1 MLSKIFRTTRSSIVV
16 VGLLAGSAS
25 TANAETDKKETT
37 KKTWAVDS
45 SHGTYSDSISI
56 EVPAFHGITPEL
68 ALAYGST
75 DGNSELGVGW
85 SLGGVGI
92 IERASPG
99 KGTPNYDESDIFL
112 LDGQELIACAP
123 DSVSP
128 SCTTGGTHSTKIES
142 YKRIALSGVD
152 SASRWT
158 ITTKDGVRQVFA
170 PVFSLSG
177 GADVFRWGLHEV
189 TDTKDNVVTYHWGTD
204 QLGCCWEHLD
214 SVTYAGTT
222 VTFHYEVRTDH
233 ELAAIGDGAIR
244 TVHGRIKTI
253 DVTVGG
259 SRLRAYKLGYMTSV
273 ATSRSLLTSV
283 QQFGADAELDGS
295 GTVTSGTSLP
305 AITIEYQSAVP
316 AFAEGDQDLSL
327 NNDSAD
333 SKAFAIDIDGDGR
346 TDMLEL
352 YPLLTSMRR
361 RTWISNG
368 VGFDETSDEPGMST
382 SKDARFLPM
391 DVDGDGSTDLVEVYP
406 SLLWWGLRTWISNG
420 SGFDEASNDGAAS
433 SFSENSHFI
442 AMDINGDGKSDL
454 LELRPNFLSYRRV
467 SWISTGTGFTE
478 GSDEPGITYSE
489 DARFFAMDVNGDG
502 MSDLLELSPGFAS
515 WNRRIWLSHG
525 AGFSEGAADSIDRS
539 EDDDFIPMDINGDGK
554 TDLLHIHP
562 FLAVSHRRAWL
573 STGNSFTLGSDDP
586 GALFSS
592 DNWYLAIDVNGD
604 GRSDLVEMDQFG
616 AGLYRRR
623 IWRSEGGRFVA
634 GPEDTDMGY
643 DSSTKLMAA
652 DVDGDGLSEMIEL
665 YPFGLVK
672 SRRVWLLT
680 GGKYPDLLASLTNS
694 LGGTTSVSYTP
705 SSAWDNTNNPPLM
718 QTATAV
724 TATDG
729 RGGSATTLY
738 EYAGGLHDRPAK
750 RFLGYRYQLETL
762 PCIDGEA
769 ACPHVETWF
778 RQDHGAA
785 SKPERIDRRV
795 GSGQLLRSE
804 VYEYTTNGATV
815 PWTSLPTGEWAYTYV
830 DGGAECPGA
839 ECKRTYTARTFD
851 EYGELAVEV
860 DHGDYDASGDERTL
874 TTTFVPNTEAYIV
887 DRPAEAKTFAGV
899 GTGGTLLNETLSY
912 YDDAKGWDQA
922 PTAGLPTATV
932 RWLSS
937 PSSFVETRKEYDA
950 WGNVVAEIDAV
961 GARTSYTFDPNY
973 HLFQTGATNA
983 LGQATIMAWDVVCGA
998 PTQTTDLNGQ
1008 ATTMTYDPLCRMTE
1022 RVEPGGR
1029 YERHT
1034 WVNLG
1039 DAGDQHELVETPAA
1053 DGTAQP
1059 SWTRTY
1065 FDGFRRTW
1073 RTVAKGPDAATGDI
1087 HVDTTYNARGQEAS
1101 VTAAYYAVSGEAP
1114 AATYA
1119 TTSSYDALDRR
1130 TRVTHPDGAFTTTT
1144 HGLWFETHTDELGR
1158 ARTDRFDADGHRVE
1172 HDEVVGDKVRT
1183 TTYAYDARGN
1193 LVRSTDPL
1201 DNVITYEKD
1210 SLGRQTR
1217 IDDPDLGA
1225 STYEYDG
1232 ADRLT
1237 AQTDARGQRTE
1248 LRYDALGRKI
1258 GKTSLA
1264 GTDAAVTVSWTHDE
1278 VRAGQ
1283 FNVGK
1288 LTTMTDEAGSET
1300 FDHDVAGNL
1309 VKTVRTIDGERYAF
1323 EHGYDAGGRKLWT
1336 TYPDGDTLGT
1346 PSSPLS
1352 YDGAGRLASIPSYVE
1367 AGRYDA
1373 GGALIRLDNA
1383 NGTVTTRERS
1393 PERGWLTTIST
1404 TAGASKIQDLTYTRD
1419 AKGKI
1424 TQIASPHDDEAW
1436 TYEYDEL
1443 DRLIAATNDANPEYD
1458 QTLEYD
1464 AIGNITYNSR
1474 LGSYRYESKQ
1484 PHAVTAA
1491 GANTYAYDAAG
1502 LMTSR
1507 AGRTLTWDGDNRL
1520 ASITGASRRGGDG
1533 EAADD
1538 DAAANGSGAAAGR
1551 GFPRSGLLALVPLLC
1566 VRRRR
1571 AANAGPYM
1579 AMRPGFAYGV
1589 VGLALALA
1597 CSGDSVGG
1605 TSDGDGD
1612 DDDDAPPGA
1621 DEMPD
1626 DADPDD
1632 AAALQ
1637 FTYDANGARIQ
1648 QVEGKITRRHLGDG
1662 YEIEVGGGAIKYV
1675 SLAGSIVARKQGDTR
1690 TWVHTDHLGSI
1701 QAATDTKGAE
1711 VHRKKYCPYG
1721 EILATAGPLAF
1732 EPRGYTGQ
1740 RHDASNL
1747 MYLHARYYDPAIAR
1761 FISPD
1766 SIIDGDDT
1774 IGLNRYAYVG
1784 NDPVNHND
1792 VGGQCKDGASCGIG
1806 KGVGAGL
1813 KKLFGPALGAL
1824 ARGGAM
1830 VGVTALVGAAA
1841 LAPPAPPS
1849 LFGYA
1854 MPEQQTVRTVGPSG
1868 SFLNAEQKGLIGKA
1882 QELGEETLDGVN
1894 KWRQER
1900 AGASTSSAGPGTPT
1914 RTAGPPLRQPQPSLL
1929 SRLGTFGGNLF
1940 RAGFGRFGFGHPA
1953 TWALGLSGDSSPHQ
1967 FPRTA
1972 LPPEAGGADVVS
1984 VPRPPQQYRVVE
1996 PNGSVSDYP

>member
-1 MLSKIFRTTRSSIVV
+1 MLSVIFRTTRSSIVV

-25 TANAETDKKETT
+25 TANADADKKETT
-37 KKTWAVDS
+37 KKTWAVDA

-56 EVPAFHGITPEL
+56 EVPSFRGITPEL

-99 KGTPNYDESDIFL
+99 KGAPKYDESDIFL

-142 YKRIALSGVD
+142 YKRIALSGVG
-152 SASRWT
+152 SASRWM

-189 TDTKDNVVTYHWGTD
+189 IDTKDNVVTYHWGTD

-214 SVTYAGTT
+214 SITYSGTT
-222 VTFHYEVRTDH
+222 IAFHYEARPDH
-233 ELAAIGDGAIR
+233 ELGAIGDGAMR
-244 TVHGRIKTI
+244 TVHGRLKTI

-259 SRLRAYKLGYMTSV
+259 SRLRVYKLGYTTSD
-273 ATSRSLLTSV
+273 ATSRSLLSSV
-283 QQFGADAELDGS
+283 QQFGTDAELDGS
-295 GTVTSGTSLP
+295 GTVTSGTRLP
-305 AITIEYQSAVP
+305 AISIEYQSATP
-316 AFAEGDQDLSL
+316 AFAGGDQDLSL
-327 NNDSAD
+327 NNDSES
-333 SKAFAIDIDGDGR
+333 SKALAIDIDGDGK

-420 SGFDEASNDGAAS
+420 SGFDEASNDEAAS

-454 LELRPNFLSYRRV
+454 LELRPDFLSYRRV

-502 MSDLLELSPGFAS
+502 KSDLLELSPGFAS

-539 EDDDFIPMDINGDGK
+539 EEDDFIPMDINGDGK

-562 FLAVSHRRAWL
+562 FLSVSHRRAWL
-573 STGNSFTLGSDDP
+573 STGSSFTLGSDDP

-592 DNWYLAIDVNGD
+592 ENWYLAIDVNGD
-604 GRSDLVEMDQFG
+604 GRSDLVEVDQFG

-623 IWRSEGGRFVA
+623 IWRSEGGRFVE

-643 DSSTKLMAA
+643 DSSTKLLAA

-680 GGKYPDLLASLTNS
+680 GGTYPDLLASLTNS

-729 RGGSATTLY
+729 RGGSATTHY
-738 EYAGGLHDRPAK
+738 EYAGGLHDRLEK
-750 RFLGYRYQLETL
+750 RFLGYRYQVETL
-762 PCIDGEA
+762 PCIGGESS
-769 ACPHVETWF
+769 CPFVETWF

-785 SKPERIDRRV
+785 SKPERIDHRV

-830 DGGAECPGA
+830 DGGTGCPGA
-839 ECKRTYTARTFD
+839 DCKRTYTARTFD
-851 EYGELAVEV
+851 EYGDLAVEV

-887 DRPAEAKTFAGV
+887 NRPAEAKTFAGI
-899 GTGGTLLNETLSY
+899 GTGGALLNETLSY

-950 WGNVVAEIDAV
+950 WGNVIAELDAV
-961 GARTSYTFDPNY
+961 GARTSYTFDPTY

-983 LGQATIMAWDVVCGA
+983 LGQATTTAWDVVCGA

-1008 ATTMTYDPLCRMTE
+1008 ATTMTHDPLCRMIE

-1029 YERHT
+1029 FERHT

-1039 DAGDQHELVETPAA
+1039 DTADQHELVETPAA

-1073 RTVAKGPDAATGDI
+1073 RTVRKGPEAAMGDI

-1101 VTAAYYAVSGEAP
+1101 VTAAYYATSGEAP
-1114 AATYA
+1114 AAIYA
-1119 TTSSYDALDRR
+1119 TTSSYDALDRV
-1130 TRVTHPDGAFTTTT
+1130 TRVTHPDGAFSATT
-1144 HGLWFETHTDELGR
+1144 HGLWSETHTDELGR
-1158 ARTDRFDADGHRVE
+1158 VRTDRFDADGRRVE
-1172 HDEVVGDKVRT
+1172 HDELVGDKVRT

-1201 DNVITYEKD
+1201 GNVITYEKD

-1237 AQTDARGQRTE
+1237 AQTDAKGQRTE
-1248 LRYDALGRKI
+1248 LRYDALGRKT

-1283 FNVGK
+1283 LNVGR

-1346 PSSPLS
+1346 ASAPLT
-1352 YDGAGRLASIPSYVE
+1352 YDGAGRLASIPDFVE
-1367 AGRYDA
+1367 AACYDA
-1373 GGALIRLDNA
+1373 AGALIRLDNA
-1383 NGTVTTRERS
+1383 NGTVTTREHS
-1393 PERGWLTTIST
+1393 PERGWLTAIST
-1404 TAGASKIQDLTYTRD
+1404 KSGASKIQDLTYTRD

-1424 TQIASPHDDEAW
+1424 TQVASLHDDEAW

-1464 AIGNITYNSR
+1464 VIGNITYNSR
-1474 LGSYRYESKQ
+1474 LGAYRYESKQ

-1520 ASITGASRRGGDG
+1520 ASITGAPRHADGDDD
-1533 EAADD
+1533 EAAADVVGVVGGY
-1538 DAAANGSGAAAGR
+1538 GSAGGR
-1551 GFPRSGLLALVPLLC
+1551 GLPWWGLLALVPLLC

-1571 AANAGPYM
+1571 AANAGPSL
-1579 AMRPGFAYGV
+1579 AMRPRFASGV
-1589 VGLALALA
+1589 VVLALAFA
-1597 CSGDSVGG
+1597 CSGDSVSG

-1612 DDDDAPPGA
+1612 DDAPGT
-1621 DEMPD
+1621 DEIPD
-1626 DADPDD
+1626 DADPGDT
-1632 AAALQ
+1632 AALQ

-1648 QVEGKITRRHLGDG
+1648 QVEGKIIRRHLGDG
-1662 YEIEVGGGAIKYV
+1662 YEIEVGGGIIKYV
-1675 SLAGSIVARKQGDTR
+1675 TLAGSIVARKQGDTR

-1711 VHRKKYCPYG
+1711 VHRKKYRPYG
-1721 EILATAGPLAF
+1721 ELLASAGPLAF

-1740 RHDASNL
+1740 RRDASNL
-1747 MYLHARYYDPAIAR
+1747 VYLHARYYDPALAR

-1784 NDPVNHND
+1784 NDPVNHTD
-1792 VGGQCKDGASCGIG
+1792 VGGQCEDGKCSKLGRGVAALKKFAVKADAIVSITWALTSVTPAGPAAQPATLPELLMSQTSVAQEAHAPSPPMEKIELEKLPSRPKPPTEPDPG
-1806 KGVGAGL
+1806 KPAAGGGTNPPEGAGKPSRWGPVL
-1813 KKLFGPALGAL
+1813 KAGGTGLRFLGRASGWGTAGMAAWD
-1824 ARGGAM
+1824 ARGGYNQVRNNGGSVPAAM
-1830 VGVTALVGAAA
+1830 GGAAKTVANGFIDTIKLADKVLVGQ
-1841 LAPPAPPS
+1841 
-1849 LFGYA
+1849 LFNPDYEGV
-1854 MPEQQTVRTVGPSG
+1854 PWLPKFDVG
-1868 SFLNAEQKGLIGKA
+1868 
-1882 QELGEETLDGVN
+1882 
-1894 KWRQER
+1894 
-1900 AGASTSSAGPGTPT
+1900 
-1914 RTAGPPLRQPQPSLL
+1914 
-1929 SRLGTFGGNLF
+1929 
-1940 RAGFGRFGFGHPA
+1940 
-1953 TWALGLSGDSSPHQ
+1953 
-1967 FPRTA
+1967 
-1972 LPPEAGGADVVS
+1972 
-1984 VPRPPQQYRVVE
+1984 
-1996 PNGSVSDYP
+1996 